1 MTAPPP
7 AHGTD
12 KTPTRIAGM
21 FDAIAPRYD
30 LLNRVLSAGF
40 DVRWRARAIRSL
52 NLSGS
57 ETVLD
62 LCTGTADVAI
72 AAATATPGAR
82 RVIGVDFAMQMLR
95 RGRQK
100 LPSRGLDSRVCLAQ
114 GDAMCLPVAAASV
127 DAATVAFGIR
137 NVQQPEVTFAEVFRT
152 LRPGGRFAILE
163 FGTPRLPLVRQA
175 YLAYFRFVLPR
186 IGSLVSGHAS
196 AYAYLPASVGT
207 FPEPGRVVAMLEN
220 VGFRSVQAV
229 PLTLGVVYLY
239 SAQKPSTR

>member
-1 MTAPPP
+1 MTASAP
-7 AHGTD
+7 APGTD

-40 DVRWRARAIRSL
+40 DGRWRARAIRSL
-52 NLSGS
+52 MLSGS

-72 AAATATPGAR
+72 AAAGAAPGAR
-82 RVIGVDFAMQMLR
+82 RVIGIDFAMQMLR
-95 RGRQK
+95 LGRQK
-100 LPSRGLDSRVCLAQ
+100 LPSRGLDSRVHLAQ

-137 NVQQPEVTFAEVFRT
+137 NVQRPEVSFAEVFRA

-163 FGTPRLPLVRQA
+163 FGTPRVPIVRQA

-196 AYAYLPASVGT
+196 AYTYLPASVGT

-220 VGFRSVQAV
+220 VGFRSVRAV
-229 PLTLGVVYLY
+229 PLTFGVVYLY